1 MKLWDGKKRLYLKG
15 GWHMKKIRNGL
26 KKITGFVMKF
36 DLKKTKEKF
45 EVEFSVEILLPLI
58 FLFYLMKNTY
68 VVN

>member
-1 MKLWDGKKRLYLKG
+1 
-15 GWHMKKIRNGL
+15 MKKIRNGL